1 MFFCLFSSPNNRKHL
16 PTLNQ
21 ILYIKHFSDKKN
33 KNSKQEA
40 LSWMYS
46 SLSSWGDES
55 ADSVWDSLT
64 DWVTQ
69 LAKYLQTPLKTF

>member
-1 MFFCLFSSPNNRKHL
+1 MNEMAASPPAVAPNAVKTLQRSGKKSFILLMFFCLFSSPNNRKHL

-46 SLSSWGDES
+46 SLSS
-55 ADSVWDSLT
+55 
-64 DWVTQ
+64 
-69 LAKYLQTPLKTF
+69 